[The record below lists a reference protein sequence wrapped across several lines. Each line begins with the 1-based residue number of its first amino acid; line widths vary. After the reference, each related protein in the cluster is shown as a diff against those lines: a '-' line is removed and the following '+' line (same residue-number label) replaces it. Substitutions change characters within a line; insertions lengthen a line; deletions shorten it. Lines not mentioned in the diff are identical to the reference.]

1 MSRTANERPAPA
13 VIGPADSIAIVAG
26 SGLLPKEVVD
36 GLIGAGRRPL
46 VVAIDGE
53 CDLPEDP
60 GRYDLI
66 RIAPEGLGRV
76 PAILKRE
83 GVSHL
88 VLAGGVSK
96 RPPLRSLRFSPR
108 ILLFLPRLI
117 AGYAKG
123 DDGLLRALMGFI
135 RSYGIELV
143 GAHEVMPELLAPEG
157 LLTKAAPTQADERDI
172 GAGIAAARAIGRLD
186 IGQAAVAV
194 GGRAIALEDIEGTDG
209 LLQRAKALRSHGRLA
224 GKTGGVLVKC
234 VKPGQELRVDL
245 PTIGPQT
252 VTAAHAAGLSGI
264 AVEAECSLVLEAA
277 ETVRRADALGLFVLG
292 FARGREE

>member
-1 MSRTANERPAPA
+1 
-13 VIGPADSIAIVAG
+13 V
-26 SGLLPKEVVD
+26 
-36 GLIGAGRRPL
+36 
-46 VVAIDGE
+46 
-53 CDLPEDP
+53 
-60 GRYDLI
+60 
-66 RIAPEGLGRV
+66 
-76 PAILKRE
+76 
-83 GVSHL
+83 
-88 VLAGGVSK
+88 
-96 RPPLRSLRFSPR
+96 
-108 ILLFLPRLI
+108 
-117 AGYAKG
+117 
-123 DDGLLRALMGFI
+123 
-135 RSYGIELV
+135 
-143 GAHEVMPELLAPEG
+143 
-157 LLTKAAPTQADERDI
+157 
-172 GAGIAAARAIGRLD
+172 
-186 IGQAAVAV
+186 AVAV